1 MNFFR
6 KIKEGIE
13 KIIPMT
19 LGNFVIFL
27 VVLYMFFVVGRSI
40 WVNYNSNKS
49 LDDEAAKI
57 DLLRGN
63 ITELENQIAYYQT
76 QSFREKEA
84 RAKLGYRA
92 PGENIMILPLD
103 TEEEKVADVGLGEV
117 SIKTPNY
124 VLWWKYFFER

>member
-49 LDDEAAKI
+49 LEDEVAKI
-57 DLLRGN
+57 ELLRDN

>member
-27 VVLYMFFVVGRSI
+27 IVLYMFFVVGRSI
-40 WVNYNSNKS
+40 WINYNSNKS
-49 LDDEAAKI
+49 LDVEAAKI
-57 DLLRGN
+57 ELLRGN

-117 SIKTPNY
+117 NIKIPNY

>member
-57 DLLRGN
+57 DLLRDN

-117 SIKTPNY
+117 NIKTPNY

>member
-1 MNFFR
+1 MNIFKR
-6 KIKEGIE
+6 IKEGIE

-27 VVLYMFFVVGRSI
+27 IVLYMFFVVGRSI

-49 LDDEAAKI
+49 LDAEAVKI
-57 DLLRGN
+57 DLLRDN

-103 TEEEKVADVGLGEV
+103 TEEEKTADVGLGEV

-124 VLWWKYFFER
+124 VLWWKYFFKR

>member
-1 MNFFR
+1 MNFLK

-27 VVLYMFFVVGRSI
+27 IVLYMFFVVGRSI
-40 WVNYNSNKS
+40 WINYNSNKS
-49 LDDEAAKI
+49 LDNEVVKI
-57 DLLRGN
+57 EMLRDS
-63 ITELENQIAYYQT
+63 ITELEHQIAYYQT

-92 PGENIMILPLD
+92 PGENTMIVPLD

-117 SIKTPNY
+117 SVKTPNY